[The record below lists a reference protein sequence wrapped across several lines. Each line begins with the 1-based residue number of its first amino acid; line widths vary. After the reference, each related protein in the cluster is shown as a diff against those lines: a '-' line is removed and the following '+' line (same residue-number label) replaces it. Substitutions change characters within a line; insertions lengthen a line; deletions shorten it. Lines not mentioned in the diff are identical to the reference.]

1 MVRFGWALVAVFG
14 VVGCGSPEKAAC
26 DTLVECGAYADS
38 EDCLSTL
45 EADQEEIDE
54 AGCGGEYDD
63 ALKCIGSNGTCG
75 EEDGVIEGCDP
86 EYDAFLVCALG
97 G

>member
-63 ALKCIGSNGTCG
+63 ALKCI
-75 EEDGVIEGCDP
+75 VIEGCDP